1 MNKLDQLRNIIASLD
16 ETLVRAL
23 CNRAKL
29 RLNSGLYNP
38 ERTYG
43 SIAEIANLFG
53 ASATIAGRA
62 HIIYPVYI
70 NNVLPILCEP
80 GADADCRKCLSTDS
94 SCMNA
99 LVQRLNLSVHVA
111 TLKKEEIPDAL
122 RHPIELGDPV
132 LLEAAITNQA
142 VENDVIKRTLE
153 MTREQ
158 LGSDE
163 LQQRVARLYAEWVIP
178 ISRKIQVHDL
188 LV

>member
-1 MNKLDQLRNIIASLD
+1 MNKLNQLRNIIASLD

-29 RLNSGLYNP
+29 KLNCGIYNT
-38 ERTYG
+38 ERSYS

-53 ASATIAGRA
+53 GSATIAGRA
-62 HIIYPVYI
+62 HIIHPVYI
-70 NNVLPILCEP
+70 NNILPLLCEP
-80 GADADCRKCLSTDS
+80 GVDEDCRKCLSTDS

-122 RHPIELGDPV
+122 RKPIELGDPV

-142 VENDVIKRTLE
+142 VENEVIKRILE
-153 MTREQ
+153 TTRVQ

-163 LQQRVARLYAEWVIP
+163 LQQRVATLYAEWVIP

-188 LV
+188 LI